1 VMHLSR
7 KWVDSLSPATEAA
20 AEGARDPRQSLLV
33 SSPVG
38 EETGGVSIGVRNLL
52 PRVHYRSAR
61 CSSVSEE

>member
-1 VMHLSR
+1 MHLSR
-7 KWVDSLSPATEAA
+7 KRVDSLSPATEAA

-52 PRVHYRSAR
+52 PRVHYRSAG
-61 CSSVSEE
+61 CANFSEE